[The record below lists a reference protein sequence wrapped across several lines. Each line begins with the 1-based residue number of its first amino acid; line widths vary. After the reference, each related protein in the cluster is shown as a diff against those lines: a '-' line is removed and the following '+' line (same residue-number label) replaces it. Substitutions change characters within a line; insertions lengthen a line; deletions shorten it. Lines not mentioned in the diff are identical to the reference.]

1 MKRFTPFRIMS
12 DNIQRSTQPAL
23 RTLFSDTTT
32 KTDRAETRSVALTS
46 AAASHNFLLAL
57 SQLAPESKSTVGFVE
72 IQSFLN
78 QYISTE
84 QDSTAQRFV
93 VPQLQTPQIDDGTTE
108 EEIQKALSQQKAILK
123 SISQGLDNITTQL
136 RCDHTAAKYQM
147 EKTVQQGQRLT
158 TGTSYAELW
167 SRISTAIGVIKS
179 DYLDLYAGL
188 VSKYTEYYQYY
199 TTNFSSPWMN
209 SIDTNGDNQV
219 AIDIKKFYNLRERLL
234 DFFSSHS
241 TFSFDTSNMSTKQLA
256 AFKETI
262 SPAFF
267 VESNGKS
274 LVMHFESP
282 PVPQAEGGKMR
293 TAQYQAW
300 LSAFNAVGNTCQSNM
315 QSLAQRYTQANSTFD
330 NLNKVLSSSI
340 TTEADSLKI
349 FIQSLS

>member
-32 KTDRAETRSVALTS
+32 KTDRAEIRSVSLTS

-84 QDSTAQRFV
+84 QDSTAQQFV

-147 EKTVQQGQRLT
+147 AKSLQQGQRLT

-167 SRISTAIGVIKS
+167 SRISTAIGNIK
-179 DYLDLYAGL
+179 DNYLDLYAGL
-188 VSKYTEYYQYY
+188 VSKYTEFYQYY
-199 TTNFSSPWMN
+199 TGGFSSPWMN
-209 SIDTNGDNQV
+209 SIDTSGDNQV
-219 AIDIKKFYNLRERLL
+219 RVDLGKFFDLRDRMIDVFASLSE
-234 DFFSSHS
+234 
-241 TFSFDTSNMSTKQLA
+241 FSFDTCNMSTEQLA

-262 SPAFF
+262 APAFF
-267 VESNGKS
+267 VGDDGKT
-274 LVMHFESP
+274 LIMKFESP
-282 PVPQAEGGKMR
+282 PAPQTGDGLMR

-300 LSAFNAVGNTCQSNM
+300 LSAFNAVGNTYQSNM

-340 TTEADSLKI
+340 TTESDSLKT